1 MKKLKWWMLVVGG
14 FYTLL
19 TVMNLF
25 FLFATPDYIA
35 GLLPPHYAGN
45 EEIAGRAFSDA
56 WLVFVFEL
64 GVLGGMLLYASG
76 KPEKS
81 RMLVLTVIFAELFR
95 GVVADA
101 VWIGRGYAASEYIPF
116 IVIHL
121 LIIVTGWVF
130 LRQAGKENPVI

>member
-1 MKKLKWWMLVVGG
+1 MKKLKWWMIIVGG
-14 FYTLL
+14 FYSLL
-19 TVMNLF
+19 TAMNLI
-25 FLFATPDYIA
+25 FLFVKPDFFA
-35 GLLPPHYAGN
+35 EQLPPLYAGN
-45 EEIAGRAFSDA
+45 ELAASAFSDA

-81 RMLVLTVIFAELFR
+81 RMLVLTVIFAEVFR
-95 GVVADA
+95 GIVADA

-121 LIIVTGWVF
+121 LIIVTGWLF